1 MHLPA
6 VIHIEPKFGLG
17 EFAMPLPEKYAWLS
31 SEKGPLMIIKALEL
45 FGTHEAPGSV
55 NNPTII
61 EWAKEIGGSVSDTY
75 KADEIPWCGLFMAV
89 VAKRSSKQVVKDPLW
104 ALNWG
109 TFGVSTDVP
118 MFGDVLVF
126 TRKTSDGKKAGH
138 VALYIGENT
147 SSYHVLGGNQ
157 SDSVCIT
164 RLDKERLYA
173 ARRPKYNVQP
183 KNVRVVTLSDGVFP
197 ISTNEE

>member
-1 MHLPA
+1 
-6 VIHIEPKFGLG
+6 
-17 EFAMPLPEKYAWLS
+17 MPLPKEYAWMS
-31 SEKGPLMIIKALEL
+31 RENGPLMITKALEL
-45 FGTHEAPGSV
+45 FGTHEARGSV
-55 NNPTII
+55 NNPEII
-61 EWAKEIGGSVSDTY
+61 KWAKEVGGNVTNIY

-138 VALYIGENT
+138 VAICIGEDT
-147 SSYHVLGGNQ
+147 SSYHVSGGNQ

-164 RLDKERLYA
+164 RLGKERLYT
-173 ARRPKYNVQP
+173 ARRQKYNVKP
-183 KNVRVVTLSDGVFP
+183 ENVRVVTLSDGGLP
-197 ISTNEE
+197 LSTNEE